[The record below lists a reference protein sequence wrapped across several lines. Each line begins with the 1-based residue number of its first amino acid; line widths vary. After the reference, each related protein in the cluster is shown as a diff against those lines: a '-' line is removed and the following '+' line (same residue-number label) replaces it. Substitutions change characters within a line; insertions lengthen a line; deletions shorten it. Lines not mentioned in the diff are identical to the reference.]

1 MSKETWNIVTSKIIE
16 DVDIQLALQ
25 CAPLIAGLK
34 ISNLLNI
41 QKEQYRA
48 VERILSGSNISWY
61 VLLENGNT
69 MVLLLYNTDS
79 LVRYLNKTEVRQ
91 MLLDEG
97 YENTLTT
104 NVLKEFSGRYQDYM
118 KNRNVFPHE
127 MGLLLG
133 YPVEDV
139 RGFIECRGLQ
149 PLYTG
154 YWKVYKD
161 KDKKIRLFE
170 RFESAKES
178 MIQLLGR
185 GICMVDIIDI
195 YSTCRDALKKVS

>member
-1 MSKETWNIVTSKIIE
+1 MSKETWNIVTSKRIE

-79 LVRYLNKTEVRQ
+79 LVRYLNKT
-91 MLLDEG
+91 
-97 YENTLTT
+97 
-104 NVLKEFSGRYQDYM
+104 
-118 KNRNVFPHE
+118 
-127 MGLLLG
+127 
-133 YPVEDV
+133 
-139 RGFIECRGLQ
+139 
-149 PLYTG
+149 
-154 YWKVYKD
+154 
-161 KDKKIRLFE
+161 
-170 RFESAKES
+170 
-178 MIQLLGR
+178 
-185 GICMVDIIDI
+185 
-195 YSTCRDALKKVS
+195 